1 MTESCRVF
9 GDKLSQAEFVHRETI
24 KLAVTLL
31 IVTAVILHQLELNKD
46 REKSLSSLI
55 AKHADIHHKKFT
67 TFPLDIPITLIWI
80 DFLRKSL

>member
-46 REKSLSSLI
+46 REKSLSS
-55 AKHADIHHKKFT
+55 
-67 TFPLDIPITLIWI
+67 PL
-80 DFLRKSL
+80 S